1 MINKRQINC
10 IRARE
15 ILDSRGNPT
24 VEAVVILN
32 DASAGRASVPCG
44 ASTGTYELAELR
56 DNEPERYLGKGV
68 QSACKQITE
77 LIAPELKGKEISAQ
91 QEIDDTLSSF
101 IDPQNCRPLGS
112 NASLAVSL
120 ACAKA
125 AAVSYRLPLF
135 RYLGGNNIDREHFP
149 IPLMNI
155 LNGGVHADNSLDIQE
170 LMILPHADLPF
181 PQLLERCCRLYHRLK
196 ELLKEKG
203 FCTAVGD
210 EGGFAPNLSSAEEGF
225 ELILE
230 AAQRA
235 NLSFEQDFA
244 FGIDAAASGWRAV
257 PQEGEITC
265 EKRYLLPKS
274 KLSYTCEELIAYWE
288 GLCCKYPI
296 ELLEDP
302 LEENDWQGFAQ
313 LTYRLGNRTRI
324 VGDDLFVTN
333 SQRIQEG
340 IARKAANAALIKP
353 NQIGTLSKTIQAV
366 QAAKRAGWSVILSHR
381 SGETCDSSVA
391 DLAVAL
397 GADFLKAGA
406 PCRGERVEKYNQ
418 LLRIYEAIYPVQK

>member
-1 MINKRQINC
+1 MINKRRINC
-10 IRARE
+10 IKARE

-32 DASAGRASVPCG
+32 DASAGRASVPSG
-44 ASTGTYELAELR
+44 ASTGTYEVAELR
-56 DNEPERYLGKGV
+56 DNDAERYLGKGTL
-68 QSACKQITE
+68 SACRQITD

-91 QEIDDTLSSF
+91 QEIDDILCSF
-101 IDPQNCRPLGS
+101 IDPQNCRPIGS

-135 RYLGGNNIDREHFP
+135 RYLGGNNISREHFP

-170 LMILPHADLPF
+170 MMIFPQTELPF
-181 PQLLERCCRLYHRLK
+181 PQQLERCCRLYHRLK

-203 FCTAVGD
+203 LCTAVGD
-210 EGGFAPNLSSAEEGF
+210 EGGFAPNLSSTEEGF
-225 ELILE
+225 NLIIE

-235 NLSFEQDFA
+235 NFSFEHDFA
-244 FGIDAAASGWRAV
+244 FGIDAAASGWRAAA
-257 PQEGEITC
+257 QENEGNC

-274 KLSYTCEELIAYWE
+274 KLSYSCEELIAYWE

-296 ELLEDP
+296 KLLEDP

-313 LTYRLGNRTRI
+313 LTYRLGNQTRI

-333 SQRIQEG
+333 PQRIQEG
-340 IARKAANAALIKP
+340 IARKAANAVLIKP

-366 QAAKRAGWSVILSHR
+366 QTAKRAGWSVILSHR
-381 SGETCDSSVA
+381 SGETYDSSVA

-418 LLRIYEAIYPVQK
+418 LLRIYETIYPIQK